1 MSLRASEL
9 VVFDGRTEVA
19 RHARSVRKGSTV
31 LVLDHYLEIL
41 ARKPGALPG
50 ATALA
55 QARKNGT
62 FTTAHDAFWALACK
76 TDGDRDGTKA
86 MVEVLLLHR
95 RLTHADVVAG
105 LAAAVSVGSANPFV
119 VGVEARKA
127 AKARGAGATAPS
139 REAAGP
145 CRTRARQLSPPPR
158 TGSRA

>member
-1 MSLRASEL
+1 VASGAGA
-9 VVFDGRTEVA
+9 GRTEVA

-41 ARKPGALPG
+41 ARQPGALPE
-50 ATALA
+50 ATALV

-95 RLTHADVVAG
+95 RLTPADVVAG

-139 REAAGP
+139 VAAAEALQGQA
-145 CRTRARQLSPPPR
+145 SPAVPAPR

>member
-1 MSLRASEL
+1 M
-9 VVFDGRTEVA
+9 
-19 RHARSVRKGSTV
+19 

-41 ARKPGALPG
+41 ARQPGALPE
-50 ATALA
+50 ATALV

-95 RLTHADVVAG
+95 RLTPADVVAG

-139 REAAGP
+139 VAAAEALQGQA
-145 CRTRARQLSPPPR
+145 SPAVPAPR